1 LENWDLPVCFGILRR
16 RLEAELEGMGTR
28 EFIKVLRLLER
39 HSISTL
45 KHAIEYGLEIGAT
58 GADAIRVIL
67 EYQQHPPISLFCL
80 EGRPHLKLVQV
91 AQTDVS
97 VYQSLLTGG

>member
-1 LENWDLPVCFGILRR
+1 M
-16 RLEAELEGMGTR
+16 EAELDRMGTR

-39 HSISTL
+39 HSVSAL
-45 KHAIEYGLEIGAT
+45 KHAVQYSLEIGAT
-58 GADAIRVIL
+58 RADAIRVIL
-67 EYQQHPPISLFCL
+67 EYQQQEPVALFCL

-97 VYQSLLTGG
+97 AYQSLLIGG